1 MISRGD
7 QMGRAVTFIDKL
19 SQPDIQLYRKLV
31 QYLFFAT
38 VVLIGIKFTMFVNQ
52 LENGMVPTV
61 TRPPGIEAFLPIS
74 SLISLKYWL
83 VTGIFNQIHPS
94 GLIIFLM
101 ALVTAVLLKR
111 GFCSW
116 VCPFGLL
123 TEHLNRLHRVLFR
136 KNVKVP
142 PWLDYPLRSLK
153 YLLLA
158 FFLWAI
164 VLKMNAAD
172 LDYFIYSPY
181 NMVADIKMLHFFT
194 NITPFAF
201 WVLIALV
208 MLSILVRN
216 FWCRYLC
223 PYGALLGI
231 LSFLSI
237 LKVHRNVETC
247 TNCQKCTRACPVD
260 IRVHKTTS
268 VISDECH
275 ACLKCVAVC
284 PEKDTLYISASR
296 RKGMIQPL
304 AYAVIIC
311 MLFAGGSLIGRVAGY
326 WQTGIS
332 NNEFLFH
339 VRNLN
344 MPFYQHNRGQVPNY
358 NKDAWLQMMNRIRE
372 TPRLKTTVREEAKSL
387 NNKN

>member
-1 MISRGD
+1 MSR
-7 QMGRAVTFIDKL
+7 AETFINKL
-19 SQPDIQLYRKLV
+19 KQPDIQLYRKLV

-83 VTGIFNQIHPS
+83 VTGIFNSIHPS
-94 GLIIFLM
+94 GLMIFLM
-101 ALVTAVLLKR
+101 ALVTAVFLKR

-123 TEHLNRLHRVLFR
+123 TEYLNRLHRVLLR

-164 VLKMNAAD
+164 VLKMNAAA

-181 NMVADIKMLHFFT
+181 NMVADIKMLYFFT

-201 WVLIALV
+201 WVLMALV
-208 MLSILVRN
+208 VLSIFVRN

-237 LKVHRNVETC
+237 LKVHRNTETC
-247 TNCQKCTRACPVD
+247 TNCQKCTRTCPVD
-260 IRVHKTTS
+260 IKVHKTTS

-296 RKGMIQPL
+296 RKGILKPL
-304 AYAVIIC
+304 AYAVMIC

-332 NNEFLFH
+332 NQEYLFH
-339 VRNLN
+339 VKNLD
-344 MPFYQHNRGQVPNY
+344 MPFYQHNRGQVPTY
-358 NKDAWLQMMNRIRE
+358 NKDTWLQMMRKIRE
-372 TPRLKTTVREEAKSL
+372 SGNRQHP
-387 NNKN
+387 

>member
-1 MISRGD
+1 MMTRDDKIS
-7 QMGRAVTFIDKL
+7 AVESMLQKL
-19 SQPDIQLYRKLV
+19 KQPDIQLYRKII
-31 QYLFFAT
+31 QYLFLAT
-38 VVLIGIKFTMFVNQ
+38 VVLIGIKFSIFVNQ
-52 LENGMVPTV
+52 LESGMVPTV

-83 VTGIFNQIHPS
+83 VTGILNTIHPA

-101 ALVTAVLLKR
+101 ALATAVFLKR

-123 TEHLNRLHRVLFR
+123 SEYLNRLHKLIFR
-136 KNVKVP
+136 RNINVT

-164 VLKMNAAD
+164 VLKMNAAA

-181 NMVADIKMLHFFT
+181 NMVADIKMLYFFSD
-194 NITPFAF
+194 ITLFAF
-201 WVLIALV
+201 CVLAVLV
-208 MLSILVRN
+208 ALSILIRN

-223 PYGALLGI
+223 PYGALLGV

-237 LKVHRNVETC
+237 LKVHRNKATC
-247 TNCQKCTRACPVD
+247 TNCQKCTRTCPVD
-260 IRVHKTTS
+260 INVHKTTR

-275 ACLKCVAVC
+275 ACLQCVTVC
-284 PEKDTLYISASR
+284 PEKDTLYISAAR
-296 RKGMIQPL
+296 HNGIVKPL
-304 AYAVIIC
+304 AYAMMVC
-311 MLFAGGSLIGRVAGY
+311 LLFVGGSLAGRLTGR

-332 NNEFLFH
+332 NSEYLFH
-339 VRNLN
+339 IRNLD
-344 MPFYQHNRGQVPNY
+344 MPFYEHNRGQTPVY
-358 NKDAWLQMMNRIRE
+358 NKEAWLRMMKKIRE
-372 TPRLKTTVREEAKSL
+372 SGDKRSRTD
-387 NNKN
+387 